1 MCKAL
6 MAAILLFG
14 SISPVLAA
22 DNGIYL
28 GASVGQANLEVDDL
42 AGLSEANFDGEDTAF
57 KLIAGIR
64 PLDWLA
70 VEAAYV
76 DFGEPEDAVLGELF
90 EGEARGI
97 SAFGVGFLA
106 VGPVDLFGKLGFIAW
121 ETAFESP
128 AWDTYFGGAF
138 ENDGTDMA
146 YGVGAQFRVWS
157 FSVRAEYEAFD
168 LSDVDDLSMISIGL
182 TYTFL

>member
-1 MCKAL
+1 VRRAIVP
-6 MAAILLFG
+6 AILLFA
-14 SISPVLAA
+14 SSSPALAA

-28 GASVGQANLEVDDL
+28 GASVGQINLKVDDL
-42 AGLSEANFDGEDTAF
+42 GGLSAADFDGEDTAF
-57 KLIAGIR
+57 KVIAGIR

-76 DFGEPEDAVLGELF
+76 DFGHPDDYVLGEEF
-90 EGEARGI
+90 EAEGYGV

-106 VGPVDLFGKLGFIAW
+106 VGPVDLFGKLGLI
-121 ETAFESP
+121 T
-128 AWDTYFGGAF
+128 WDTNFRGGL
-138 ENDGTDMA
+138 ENDGTDFA

-157 FSVRAEYEAFD
+157 ISLRAEYEVFD
-168 LSDVDDLSMISIGL
+168 LSEVDDLSMISVGV